1 MLGLPPMVP
10 TARGTFCSGQ
20 KLLPRSTVHVCV
32 GGAPA
37 WSKSSVTKRRSPWTD
52 VQSQSL
58 SLSEATDWSRG
69 DQEGSD
75 TEGERKGRD

>member
-1 MLGLPPMVP
+1 MVP

-20 KLLPRSTVHVCV
+20 KLLPRSTVH

-37 WSKSSVTKRRSPWTD
+37 WRKSSVTKRRSPWTD

-58 SLSEATDWSRG
+58 SLSEATDWSREIRKEVIQRG
-69 DQEGSD
+69 K
-75 TEGERKGRD
+75 EREETRKAKS